1 MNKVERN
8 HDLLEL
14 SKKTA
19 LITGA
24 SSGLGAEFAN
34 QLAAMGFDLILVARR
49 EDRLQQLGASIQAN
63 FGVETKILPA
73 DLSIQ
78 IDIERVIAV
87 INQTSNIEL
96 LVNNA
101 GFGLMEGFLKADIYK
116 ELAQMQVHMIAPVLL
131 CRAVLPGM
139 ISRNKGAI
147 INVSSIAGII
157 PVRSNLYGSSKAFL
171 IIFTESLRDMLHNKN
186 IQVQALC
193 PGFTYTEFHDTSEYT
208 NFSRESIP
216 GFLWMTSK
224 QVVKE
229 SLQDLH
235 KNKVICIPGHFYRFA
250 GILARNSF
258 TAGLIKYIGN
268 KILRRRKHLYK

>member
-1 MNKVERN
+1 
-8 HDLLEL
+8 LIGI

-63 FGVETKILPA
+63 FGVEIKILPA

-78 IDIERVIAV
+78 SEIERVISV

-101 GFGLMEGFLKADIYK
+101 GFGLMKGFLHADPDR

-157 PVRSNLYGSSKAFL
+157 PIRSILYGSSKAFL
-171 IIFTESLRDMLHNKN
+171 IIFTESLRDMLHHKN
-186 IQVQALC
+186 IYVQALC
-193 PGFTYTEFHDTSEYT
+193 PGFTYTEFHDTPEYT

-216 GFLWMTSK
+216 GFLWMSSQK
-224 QVVKE
+224 VVKE
-229 SLQDLH
+229 SLQSVH
-235 KNKVICIPGHFYRFA
+235 KNKVICIPGHFYRFV
-250 GILARNSF
+250 GVLARNSF
-258 TAGLIKYIGN
+258 TAGLIKYAARIV
-268 KILRRRKHLYK
+268 LHRRKYLNK

>member
-1 MNKVERN
+1 
-8 HDLLEL
+8 LLEP

-34 QLAAMGFDLILVARR
+34 QLAAKGFDLILVARR
-49 EDRLQQLGASIQAN
+49 EDRLQQLGTLIHAN

-73 DLSIQ
+73 DLSLQ
-78 IDIERVIAV
+78 TDIERVISV

-101 GFGLMEGFLKADIYK
+101 GFGLMKGFLRADPDR

-147 INVSSIAGII
+147 INVSSMAGII
-157 PVRSNLYGSSKAFL
+157 PIRSSLYGSSKAFL

-193 PGFTYTEFHDTSEYT
+193 PGFTFTEFHDTPEYKS
-208 NFSRESIP
+208 FSRESIP

-224 QVVKE
+224 QVVYE
-229 SLQDLH
+229 SLQSLQ
-235 KNKVICIPGHFYRFA
+235 KNKVICIPGHFYSFA
-250 GILARNSF
+250 GVLARNSF
-258 TAGLIKYIGN
+258 TAGLIKYAGN
-268 KILRRRKHLYK
+268 IILHRRKYLHK